1 MLILWRYIIREHIG
15 PFFFGLS
22 VIILVFLLN
31 LVFRELGRILSR
43 GLEFRVILEFFYL
56 NMAWILALAVPMAV
70 LMSTLMA
77 FGRLSADSEIVAIKA
92 SGINMYRLI
101 APVAIVATLLGLLLV
116 WFNNAVLPEF
126 NHQARLL
133 ASDIA
138 RKRPTLNLEPGVQY
152 QEIRNYNLMVHEI
165 REEQDTSY
173 VKDVFVED
181 NSDPKLNKL
190 IVADHGKIY
199 FNHSTGMLV
208 LVLYDGEMHQL
219 DLETME
225 HYRRI
230 SFPKHILS
238 ISIPDMILRRSESE
252 YRGDREKSAQT
263 MMKEVHMNRQ
273 SIETRHQRIRDL
285 VEVQAQ
291 KYLPPP
297 TVTLTEDLS
306 SGELKPPQKTS
317 AVVSGLAK
325 FHTKSKPKTNY
336 EVALR
341 DHQRLS
347 QQLKSEMNVIS
358 QLKQS
363 NYILLVEIHK
373 KYSIPAACLVFVLI
387 GAPLGIMARK
397 GGLAIGGSISLGFF
411 LLYWVFLIAGEELAD
426 NQHITP
432 FMAMWLANIVVGA
445 AGVYLV
451 IQSVRES
458 TFIQWERL
466 NLLLIRLGRRLLH
479 MRFWSNTKTASY

>member
-56 NMAWILALAVPMAV
+56 NMAWIIALAVPMAV
-70 LMSTLMA
+70 LMATLMA

-101 APVAIVATLLGLLLV
+101 APVALVSVLLALFLV
-116 WFNNAVLPEF
+116 WFNNVVLPEF
-126 NHQARLL
+126 NHRARLL
-133 ASDIA
+133 ATDIA
-138 RKRPTLNLEPGVQY
+138 RKRPTLNLEPGVLY
-152 QEIRNYNLMVHEI
+152 QEINNYNLMVHEV

-173 VKDVFVED
+173 VRHVFVED
-181 NSDPKLNKL
+181 NSDPKLNKVIL
-190 IVADHGKIY
+190 ADHGKVF
-199 FNHSTGMLV
+199 FNPNTGMLI
-208 LVLYDGEMHQL
+208 LILYDGEMHQL

-230 SFPKHILS
+230 SFPKHVMS
-238 ISIPDMILRRSESE
+238 ISIPDMVLHRSESE

-263 MMKEVHMNRQ
+263 MMKEVHKNRET
-273 SIETRHQRIRDL
+273 IKTRHQRILEL
-285 VEVQAQ
+285 VKAQ
-291 KYLPPP
+291 TKKYLP
-297 TVTLTEDLS
+297 TVKVTPEEQNH
-306 SGELKPPQKTS
+306 SGEIRLIPKQS
-317 AVVSGLAK
+317 AAIAK
-325 FHTKSKPKTNY
+325 ASPFRKRHRPKTAF
-336 EVALR
+336 ETALH

-347 QQLKSEMNVIS
+347 QQLRSEMNVIS
-358 QLKQS
+358 QLERS

-397 GGLAIGGSISLGFF
+397 GGLAAGGSISLGFF
-411 LLYWVFLIAGEELAD
+411 LLYWAFLIAGEELAD

-432 FMAMWLANIVVGA
+432 FMAMWLANIIVGA

-451 IQSVRES
+451 IRSVRES
-458 TFIQWERL
+458 TFIRWEWLTNFLSKLKVKR
-466 NLLLIRLGRRLLH
+466 
-479 MRFWSNTKTASY
+479 KK